1 MDIGISSSEK
11 ESLSSIRLT
20 QPPNNKNMKKQNQ
33 TQSSSATRRT
43 ASAKLILTGM
53 IAAVASFALPA
64 SSHAQI
70 STQDFTLDGNFTGGF
85 TVGGGPIGEWSDVT
99 PFSFISS
106 PSGTIPVSN
115 VHPDRN
121 TQLYAAISHN
131 VASAPGDLQLHLM
144 YDFLPRTQIPL
155 PGEIFATVT
164 FPVTLGGPFAGR
176 PKDDISVIL
185 QGNGLPSFFDIF
197 VDLEVNNPLNGLT
210 PLRLNGLN
218 TGLFPGLL
226 AATSPGGSPL
236 SATPHLRVELE
247 VSLRIQPS
255 QVTPGGPLPGGGIN
269 PATGMYDPD
278 PVFWGAAAG
287 ADGQGALAGDG
298 KGGPASF
305 GEGLQNATTVIIGIN
320 GDGSLAVTPTPE
332 PTTAALLVFG
342 SLAMLGARRR
352 KSSPAT

>member
-1 MDIGISSSEK
+1 
-11 ESLSSIRLT
+11 
-20 QPPNNKNMKKQNQ
+20 MKKPNQ

-43 ASAKLILTGM
+43 ASAKFILTGM
-53 IAAVASFALPA
+53 IAAAASFALPT
-64 SSHAQI
+64 SSHSQI
-70 STQDFTLDGNFTGGF
+70 SAFPFTLDGSFTNGF
-85 TVGGGPIGEWSDVT
+85 TAAGPTGEWSDVT

-106 PSGTIPVSN
+106 PSGTIPTTNSD
-115 VHPDRN
+115 PLRN

-144 YDFLPRTQIPL
+144 YDFLPRTTMPL

-164 FPVTLGGPFAGR
+164 FPVTLGGIFAGR

-185 QGNGLPSFFDIF
+185 QANGGGSFFDIF
-197 VDLEVNNPLNGLT
+197 VDLEVNNPSSPLE
-210 PLRLNGLN
+210 PLRVGGVNSGR
-218 TGLFPGLL
+218 FPGLL

-236 SATPHLRVELE
+236 SPIPHLRVELE
-247 VSLRIQPS
+247 VPLRIPAGFG
-255 QVTPGGPLPGGGIN
+255 TPGGPLPGGGIN

-332 PTTAALLVFG
+332 PGTAGLLLG
-342 SLAMLGARRR
+342 GLGILGARRR
-352 KSSPAT
+352 RTVGAA

>member
-1 MDIGISSSEK
+1 
-11 ESLSSIRLT
+11 
-20 QPPNNKNMKKQNQ
+20 MKKPNQ

-43 ASAKLILTGM
+43 ASAKFILTGM
-53 IAAVASFALPA
+53 IAAAASFALPT
-64 SSHAQI
+64 SSHSQI
-70 STQDFTLDGNFTGGF
+70 SAFPFTLDGSFTNGF
-85 TVGGGPIGEWSDVT
+85 TPAGPTGEWSDVT

-106 PSGTIPVSN
+106 PSGTIPTTNSD
-115 VHPDRN
+115 PLRN

-144 YDFLPRTQIPL
+144 YDFLPRTTMPL

-164 FPVTLGGPFAGR
+164 FPVTLGGIFAGR

-185 QGNGLPSFFDIF
+185 QANGGGSFFDIF
-197 VDLEVNNPLNGLT
+197 VDLEVNNPSSPLE
-210 PLRLNGLN
+210 PLRVGGVNSGR
-218 TGLFPGLL
+218 FPGLL

-236 SATPHLRVELE
+236 SPIPHLRVELE
-247 VSLRIQPS
+247 VPLRIPAGFG
-255 QVTPGGPLPGGGIN
+255 TPGGPLPGGGIN

-332 PTTAALLVFG
+332 PGTAGLLLG
-342 SLAMLGARRR
+342 GLGILGARRR
-352 KSSPAT
+352 RTVGAA

>member
-1 MDIGISSSEK
+1 
-11 ESLSSIRLT
+11 
-20 QPPNNKNMKKQNQ
+20 MKKPNQ

-43 ASAKLILTGM
+43 ASAKFILTGM
-53 IAAVASFALPA
+53 IAAAASFALPT
-64 SSHAQI
+64 SSHSQI
-70 STQDFTLDGNFTGGF
+70 SAFPFTLDGSFTNGF
-85 TVGGGPIGEWSDVT
+85 TAAGPTGEWSDVT

-106 PSGTIPVSN
+106 PSGTIPTTNSD
-115 VHPDRN
+115 PLRN

-131 VASAPGDLQLHLM
+131 VASALGDLQLHLM
-144 YDFLPRTQIPL
+144 YDFLPRTTMPL

-164 FPVTLGGPFAGR
+164 FPVTLGGIFAGR

-185 QGNGLPSFFDIF
+185 QANGGGSFFDIF
-197 VDLEVNNPLNGLT
+197 VDLEVNNPSSPLE
-210 PLRLNGLN
+210 PLRVGGVNSGR
-218 TGLFPGLL
+218 FPGLL

-236 SATPHLRVELE
+236 SPSPHLRVELE
-247 VSLRIQPS
+247 VPLRIPAGFG
-255 QVTPGGPLPGGGIN
+255 TPGGPLPGGGIN

-332 PTTAALLVFG
+332 PGTAGLLLG
-342 SLAMLGARRR
+342 GLGILGARRR
-352 KSSPAT
+352 RTVGAA

>member
-1 MDIGISSSEK
+1 
-11 ESLSSIRLT
+11 
-20 QPPNNKNMKKQNQ
+20 
-33 TQSSSATRRT
+33 
-43 ASAKLILTGM
+43 M
-53 IAAVASFALPA
+53 IAAAASFALPT
-64 SSHAQI
+64 SSHSQI
-70 STQDFTLDGNFTGGF
+70 SAFPFTLDGSFTNGF
-85 TVGGGPIGEWSDVT
+85 TAAGPTGEWSDVT

-106 PSGTIPVSN
+106 PSGTIPTTNSD
-115 VHPDRN
+115 PLRN

-144 YDFLPRTQIPL
+144 YDFLPRTTMPL

-164 FPVTLGGPFAGR
+164 FPVTLGGIFAGR

-185 QGNGLPSFFDIF
+185 QANGGGSFFDIF
-197 VDLEVNNPLNGLT
+197 VDLEVNNPSSPLE
-210 PLRLNGLN
+210 PLRVGGVNSGR
-218 TGLFPGLL
+218 FPGLL

-236 SATPHLRVELE
+236 SPIPHLRVELE
-247 VSLRIQPS
+247 VPLRIPAGFG
-255 QVTPGGPLPGGGIN
+255 TPGGPLPGGGIN

-332 PTTAALLVFG
+332 PGTAGLLLG
-342 SLAMLGARRR
+342 GLGILGARRR
-352 KSSPAT
+352 RTVGAA

>member
-1 MDIGISSSEK
+1 
-11 ESLSSIRLT
+11 
-20 QPPNNKNMKKQNQ
+20 MKKQSPLQ
-33 TQSSSATRRT
+33 YSSATRRT
-43 ASAKLILTGM
+43 ASVKFLLTGM
-53 IAAVASFALPA
+53 IAAAASFALPT
-64 SSHAQI
+64 SSQAQI

-99 PFSFISS
+99 PFSFIST
-106 PSGTIPVSN
+106 PGGTIPTTNSD
-115 VHPDRN
+115 PARN

-144 YDFLPRTQIPL
+144 YDFLPRTQMPL
-155 PGEIFATVT
+155 PGEFFASVT
-164 FPVTLGGPFAGR
+164 FPVTLGGSLAGR
-176 PKDDISVIL
+176 PKDDISVVL

-197 VDLEVNNPLNGLT
+197 VDLEVNNPANLLT
-210 PLRLNGLN
+210 PLLVGGVNS
-218 TGLFPGLL
+218 GLFPGLL
-226 AATSPGGSPL
+226 AATSFGGSPL
-236 SATPHLRVELE
+236 SPIPHLRVELE

-287 ADGQGALAGDG
+287 ADGQPHAAGGDG
-298 KGGPASF
+298 KGVSSF

-332 PTTAALLVFG
+332 PTTAALL
-342 SLAMLGARRR
+342 LAGGLGLLGARRR
-352 KSSPAT
+352 RTVGAA

>member
-1 MDIGISSSEK
+1 
-11 ESLSSIRLT
+11 
-20 QPPNNKNMKKQNQ
+20 MKKPNQ

-43 ASAKLILTGM
+43 ASAKFILTGM
-53 IAAVASFALPA
+53 IAAAASFALPT
-64 SSHAQI
+64 SSHSQI
-70 STQDFTLDGNFTGGF
+70 SAFPFTLDGSFTNGF
-85 TVGGGPIGEWSDVT
+85 TAAGPTGEWSDVT

-106 PSGTIPVSN
+106 PSGTIPTTNSD
-115 VHPDRN
+115 PLRN

-131 VASAPGDLQLHLM
+131 VASALGDLQLHLM
-144 YDFLPRTQIPL
+144 YDFLPRTTMPL

-164 FPVTLGGPFAGR
+164 FPVTLGGIFAGR

-185 QGNGLPSFFDIF
+185 QANGGGSFFDIF
-197 VDLEVNNPLNGLT
+197 VDLEVNNPSSPLE
-210 PLRLNGLN
+210 PLRVGGVNSGR
-218 TGLFPGLL
+218 FPGLL

-236 SATPHLRVELE
+236 SPIPHLRVELE
-247 VSLRIQPS
+247 VPLRIPAGFG
-255 QVTPGGPLPGGGIN
+255 TPGGPLPGGGIN

-332 PTTAALLVFG
+332 PGTAGLLLG
-342 SLAMLGARRR
+342 GLGILGARRR
-352 KSSPAT
+352 RTVGAA

>member
-1 MDIGISSSEK
+1 
-11 ESLSSIRLT
+11 
-20 QPPNNKNMKKQNQ
+20 MKKPNQ

-43 ASAKLILTGM
+43 ASAKFILTGM
-53 IAAVASFALPA
+53 IAAAASFALPT
-64 SSHAQI
+64 SSHSQI
-70 STQDFTLDGNFTGGF
+70 SAFPFTLDGSFTNGF
-85 TVGGGPIGEWSDVT
+85 TAAGPTGEWSDVT

-106 PSGTIPVSN
+106 PSGTIPTTNSD
-115 VHPDRN
+115 PLRN

-144 YDFLPRTQIPL
+144 YDFLPRTTMPL

-164 FPVTLGGPFAGR
+164 FPVTLGGAFAGR

-197 VDLEVNNPLNGLT
+197 VDVEVNNPTGGVHPLLLNGV
-210 PLRLNGLN
+210 N

-226 AATSPGGSPL
+226 AATAPGGSPL
-236 SATPHLRVELE
+236 SPIPHLRVELE
-247 VSLRIQPS
+247 VPLRIPAGFANPPAP
-255 QVTPGGPLPGGGIN
+255 TGPLPGGGIN

-298 KGGPASF
+298 KGGPGSF

-320 GDGSLAVTPTPE
+320 PNGSLAVTPTPE
-332 PTTAALLVFG
+332 PGTAGLLLG
-342 SLAMLGARRR
+342 GLGLLGARRR
-352 KSSPAT
+352 RTVGAA

>member
-1 MDIGISSSEK
+1 
-11 ESLSSIRLT
+11 
-20 QPPNNKNMKKQNQ
+20 MKKPNQ
-33 TQSSSATRRT
+33 IQSSSATRRT
-43 ASAKLILTGM
+43 ASAKFILTGM
-53 IAAVASFALPA
+53 IAAAASFALPT
-64 SSHAQI
+64 SSHSQI
-70 STQDFTLDGNFTGGF
+70 SAFPFTLDGSFTNGF
-85 TVGGGPIGEWSDVT
+85 TAAGPTGEWSDVT

-106 PSGTIPVSN
+106 PSGTIPTTNSD
-115 VHPDRN
+115 PLRN

-144 YDFLPRTQIPL
+144 YDFLPRTTMPL

-164 FPVTLGGPFAGR
+164 FPVTLGGIFAGR

-185 QGNGLPSFFDIF
+185 QANGGGSFFDIF
-197 VDLEVNNPLNGLT
+197 VDLEVNNPSSPLE
-210 PLRLNGLN
+210 PLRVGGVNSGR
-218 TGLFPGLL
+218 FPGLL

-236 SATPHLRVELE
+236 SPIPHLRVELE
-247 VSLRIQPS
+247 VPLRIPAGFG
-255 QVTPGGPLPGGGIN
+255 TPGGPLPGGGIN

-332 PTTAALLVFG
+332 PGTAGLLLG
-342 SLAMLGARRR
+342 GLGILGARRR
-352 KSSPAT
+352 RTVGAA

>member
-1 MDIGISSSEK
+1 
-11 ESLSSIRLT
+11 
-20 QPPNNKNMKKQNQ
+20 
-33 TQSSSATRRT
+33 
-43 ASAKLILTGM
+43 M
-53 IAAVASFALPA
+53 IAAAASFALPA

-70 STQDFTLDGNFTGGF
+70 SAFPFTLDGSFTNGF
-85 TVGGGPIGEWSDVT
+85 TPAGPTGEWSDVT

-106 PSGTIPVSN
+106 PGGTIPTTNSD
-115 VHPDRN
+115 PLRN

-144 YDFLPRTQIPL
+144 YDFLPRTTMPL
-155 PGEIFATVT
+155 PGEIFASVT
-164 FPVTLGGPFAGR
+164 FPVTLGGSLAGR
-176 PKDDISVIL
+176 PKDDISVVL
-185 QGNGLPSFFDIF
+185 QGNSHASFFDIF
-197 VDLEVNNPLNGLT
+197 VDLEVNNPANALT
-210 PLRLNGLN
+210 PLRVGGVNS
-218 TGLFPGLL
+218 GLFPGLL

-236 SATPHLRVELE
+236 SPIPHLRVELE

-287 ADGQGALAGDG
+287 ADGQPHAAGGDG
-298 KGGPASF
+298 KGVSSF

-332 PTTAALLVFG
+332 PTTAALL
-342 SLAMLGARRR
+342 LAGGLGLLGARRR
-352 KSSPAT
+352 RTVGAA

>member
-1 MDIGISSSEK
+1 
-11 ESLSSIRLT
+11 
-20 QPPNNKNMKKQNQ
+20 MKKPNQ

-43 ASAKLILTGM
+43 ASAKFILTGM
-53 IAAVASFALPA
+53 IAAAASFALPT
-64 SSHAQI
+64 SSHSQI
-70 STQDFTLDGNFTGGF
+70 SAFPFTLDGSFTNGF
-85 TVGGGPIGEWSDVT
+85 TPAGPTGEWSDVT

-106 PSGTIPVSN
+106 PSGTIPTTNSD
-115 VHPDRN
+115 PLRN

-131 VASAPGDLQLHLM
+131 VASALGDLQLHLM
-144 YDFLPRTQIPL
+144 YDFLPRTTMPL

-164 FPVTLGGPFAGR
+164 FPVTLGGIFAGR

-197 VDLEVNNPLNGLT
+197 VDVEVNNPTGGVHPLLLNGV
-210 PLRLNGLN
+210 N

-226 AATSPGGSPL
+226 AATAPGGSPL
-236 SATPHLRVELE
+236 SPIPHLRVELE
-247 VSLRIQPS
+247 VPLRIPAGFG
-255 QVTPGGPLPGGGIN
+255 TPGGPLPGGGIN

-332 PTTAALLVFG
+332 PGTAGLLLG
-342 SLAMLGARRR
+342 GLGILGARRR
-352 KSSPAT
+352 RTVGAA